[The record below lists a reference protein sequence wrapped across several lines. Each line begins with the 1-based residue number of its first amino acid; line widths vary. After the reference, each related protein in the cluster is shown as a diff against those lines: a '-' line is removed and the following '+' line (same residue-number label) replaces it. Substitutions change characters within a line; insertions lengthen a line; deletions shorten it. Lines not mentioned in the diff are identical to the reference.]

1 MHRPA
6 VTTVLAVLM
15 AAGVSAQ
22 SPATSAF
29 EVASVKPSA
38 STSGGSSS
46 NDSPGGYNAT
56 NLSLRRLIAIAHR
69 VNLAI
74 DRERIVGPSWI
85 DEARF
90 DINARTPAGS
100 RPEQIP
106 DMLRTLLMQRFA
118 LATHVET
125 REEPVF
131 ALVKARA
138 DGRLGPQLTPST
150 LDCSKR
156 DAFLS
161 GSSAAP
167 SAAAATTPTPTPL
180 QCGLISNVD
189 ANGAVLRGGARSMA
203 DLARNLTGR
212 VNRTVIDR
220 TGLNGPYDFVLRW
233 TPDNFQNTAGNA
245 GPSLDG
251 TQIFTAMQEQLG
263 LRLEPQRGPA
273 EFLIVDNVERPSPD

>member
-1 MHRPA
+1 M
-6 VTTVLAVLM
+6 
-15 AAGVSAQ
+15 SAQ
-22 SPATSAF
+22 SPATPAF

-69 VNLAI
+69 INLAI

-100 RPEQIP
+100 RPDQIP
-106 DMLRTLLMQRFA
+106 DMLRTLLVQRFA

-150 LDCSKR
+150 LDCSKPG
-156 DAFLS
+156 AFLS
-161 GSSAAP
+161 GSSGAP
-167 SAAAATTPTPTPL
+167 SAAATTSAPL

-220 TGLNGPYDFVLRW
+220 TGLTGPYDFVLRW

-245 GPSLDG
+245 GPSLDA
-251 TQIFTAMQEQLG
+251 TQIFTAIQEQLG

-273 EFLIVDNVERPSPD
+273 EFLIVDKVERPSPD

>member
-1 MHRPA
+1 MHQP
-6 VTTVLAVLM
+6 VLTTVLAVLV

-22 SPATSAF
+22 SPATPAF

-38 STSGGSSS
+38 GTSGGSSS
-46 NDSPGGYNAT
+46 NDSPGGFNAT

-69 VNLAI
+69 INLAT

-100 RPEQIP
+100 RPDQIP
-106 DMLRTLLMQRFA
+106 DMLRTLLVQRFA

-150 LDCSKR
+150 LDCSKPG
-156 DAFLS
+156 AFSS
-161 GSSAAP
+161 GSSGAP
-167 SAAAATTPTPTPL
+167 SAAATTTSAPL

-220 TGLNGPYDFVLRW
+220 TGLTGPYDFVLRF
-233 TPDNFQNTAGNA
+233 TPDNFQNTAANA
-245 GPSLDG
+245 GPSLDS
-251 TQIFTAMQEQLG
+251 TQIFTAIQEQLG

-273 EFLIVDNVERPSPD
+273 EFLIVDKVERPSPD

>member
-1 MHRPA
+1 MHPP
-6 VTTVLAVLM
+6 VLTTVLAVLV

-22 SPATSAF
+22 SPATPAF

-69 VNLAI
+69 INLAI

-90 DINARTPAGS
+90 DINARTPADS

-106 DMLRTLLMQRFA
+106 DMLRTLLVHRFA

-150 LDCSKR
+150 LDCSKPG
-156 DAFLS
+156 AFLS
-161 GSSAAP
+161 GSSGAP
-167 SAAAATTPTPTPL
+167 SAAATTSAPL

-220 TGLNGPYDFVLRW
+220 TGLIGPYDFVLRW

-245 GPSLDG
+245 GPSSPDG

-273 EFLIVDNVERPSPD
+273 EFLIVDKVERPSPD